1 VTTPHTAA
9 SFGAALR
16 RLIDHLDSALEQ
28 AYRDDGLDFRPR
40 YTPVIRAL
48 MDDGPHTL
56 TMLAERIGVSH
67 SATSQTV
74 SQMRLAGLVV
84 VTRGEDDAR
93 QRIVALSRL
102 AKAMQPRLEEHW
114 HAARV
119 ATAVLDTETGGV
131 LVEVINRANAAL
143 ARRPLGERLA
153 DARHPTASRTGN
165 RIPAA

>member
-1 VTTPHTAA
+1 MTSTHTAA

-16 RLIDHLDSALEQ
+16 RLIDHLDGALEQ

-48 MDDGPHTL
+48 MDDGPQSISA
-56 TMLAERIGVSH
+56 LADRLGVSH

-93 QRIVALSRL
+93 QRVVALSRL
-102 AKAMQPRLEEHW
+102 AKAMQPRLEAHW

-119 ATAVLDTETGGV
+119 ATAALDTETGGV

-143 ARRPLGERLA
+143 AKRPFGERLA
-153 DARHPTASRTGN
+153 DAAPRTGN

>member
-1 VTTPHTAA
+1 MPHTYTAA

-16 RLIDHLDSALEQ
+16 RLIDHLDGALEQ

-48 MDDGPHTL
+48 MDDGPQAITTL
-56 TMLAERIGVSH
+56 ADRLGVSQ

-74 SQMRLAGLVV
+74 AQMRMAGLVI

-93 QRIVALSRL
+93 QRVVALSRL
-102 AKAMQPRLEEHW
+102 AKAMQPRLEAHW

-119 ATAVLDTETGGV
+119 ATAALDTETGGV
-131 LVEVINRANAAL
+131 LVEVVNRANAAL
-143 ARRPLGERLA
+143 ATRPFRDRLA
-153 DARHPTASRTGN
+153 DAAPSTGN

>member
-1 VTTPHTAA
+1 MTTPHTAA
-9 SFGAALR
+9 SFGTALR

-48 MDDGPHTL
+48 MEDSTL
-56 TMLAERIGVSH
+56 TLTALAERLGVSH

-84 VTRGEDDAR
+84 VTPGEDDAR
-93 QRIVALSRL
+93 QRVVALSRL

-119 ATAVLDTETGGV
+119 ATAALDTETGGV

-143 ARRPLGERLA
+143 AKRPMRDRLA
-153 DARHPTASRTGN
+153 DARHPAAVRTGN
-165 RIPAA
+165 RTPAA

>member
-1 VTTPHTAA
+1 MTTTHTAA

-48 MDDGPHTL
+48 MDDGPQSITA
-56 TMLAERIGVSH
+56 LADRLGVSQ

-74 SQMRLAGLVV
+74 AQMRLAGLVV

-93 QRIVALSRL
+93 QRVVALSRL
-102 AKAMQPRLEEHW
+102 AKAMQPRLEAHW

-119 ATAVLDTETGGV
+119 ATAALDTETGGV

-143 ARRPLGERLA
+143 ARRQFGERLA
-153 DARHPTASRTGN
+153 DAASRTGR